1 MTVTVEETDRT
12 EAPFARVGSKDYG
25 YNVKQ
30 VDQFLS
36 RARDFYTSADTSQ
49 KALTSYEVRAV
60 SFDPAKGGY
69 EAHAVDAALDRL
81 EDVFVQRERDE
92 LIAAKGEDAWL
103 LEIGKIASVL
113 RGRLHR
119 PDGERFRRAK
129 GKAASYSTD
138 GVDALCVDLLKYFEE
153 DMPLSVD
160 VIRRAVFPPAKGD
173 AGYDE
178 AQVDAFLDRV
188 IELMAAID

>member
-1 MTVTVEETDRT
+1 MTVTVEETAKT

-36 RARDFYTSADTSQ
+36 RARDFYTSEDTSE
-49 KALTSYEVRAV
+49 KALSSHEVRAI

-81 EDVFVQRERDE
+81 EDVFVQRERDK

-103 LEIGKIASVL
+103 LQIGKIAAVL

-119 PDGERFRRAK
+119 SEGERFRRAK
-129 GKAASYSTD
+129 GRAISYSTVD
-138 GVDALCVDLLKYFEE
+138 VDALCVELVKYFEE

-160 VIRRAVFPPAKGD
+160 VIRRAVFAPAKGD

-188 IELMAAID
+188 VELMASID